1 MMELTALLGALLT
14 NYNDNVFSNY
24 YKIIQYLLWTP

>member
-1 MMELTALLGALLT
+1 MMELTALLGDLLT

-24 YKIIQYLLWTP
+24 YKIIKYLFWAP